1 MSTLLGPGDRV
12 VCSRLGVA
20 ENPRTRMKGLLGRQ
34 SLGPG
39 EGLLLKPAG
48 SVHTA
53 FMRFPIDV
61 IFLDASM
68 QVLRVERG
76 VPPWRLKGTRGARAV
91 LEMAAGAA
99 ERHGIAAGMTLR
111 LADGAP
117 A

>member
-12 VCSRLGVA
+12 VCSRLSVA
-20 ENPRTRMKGLLGRQ
+20 DNARTRMKGLLGRQ

-53 FMRFPIDV
+53 CMRFPIDV
-61 IFLDASM
+61 IFLDRRM
-68 QVLRVERG
+68 RVLRVEPS
-76 VPPWRLKGTRGARAV
+76 VVPWRLKGTRGARAV

-99 ERHGIAAGMTLR
+99 EQQGIAAGMTLR
-111 LADGAP
+111 VADGALV
-117 A
+117 